1 VLVVVAQR
9 GEQVG
14 QVVVEEP
21 VVRVAAV
28 APDGDEPQLAQQAQL
43 VGDRALLHV
52 DGRGELLDGALAVAQ
67 RPQQPQ
73 AARGPERPHRRGQAR
88 GLLGAQ
94 RAAGVAVLSRT
105 GHRGSCA
112 STARSPAG

>member
-28 APDGDEPQLAQQAQL
+28 APDGDEAQLAQQAQL

-52 DGRGELLDGALAVAQ
+52 HGGCELLDGALAVAQ

-73 AARGPERPHRRGQAR
+73 AAGRSERPHRLGQAS

-94 RAAGVAVLSRT
+94 RPAGVAVLSRT
-105 GHRGSCA
+105 GHRGWCG
-112 STARSPAG
+112 STATSPAG